1 MEDLLQP
8 GATAGLVG
16 VVMALIKLIEKQV
29 AKRNGGTSY
38 TRIVLL
44 ENEVSDLRADLKI
57 LIEKTNEFHRQFCE
71 FREDV
76 RLQWKADETRKE
88 TIRELD
94 YVANHHL
101 DEEYPWLADKGYVP
115 VLEQGLVGYEK

>member
-88 TIRELD
+88 TIRELRSVGNGNDKKAGLED
-94 YVANHHL
+94 Y
-101 DEEYPWLADKGYVP
+101 
-115 VLEQGLVGYEK
+115 